1 MEKRQ
6 IAQLLK
12 RGLGYVHIADQIGS
26 TELAVSEFVRT
37 NLPELARTKGRV
49 PYVISDKSF
58 NSRFVQVGAVALAKE
73 LGVSISAVYRAK
85 NRYDASI

>member
-6 IAQLLK
+6 ISQLLK
-12 RGLGYVHIADQIGS
+12 KGLGYIHIANQIGS

-37 NLPELARTKGRV
+37 NLPEQARTKGRV
-49 PYVISDKSF
+49 PSVIANSSF
-58 NSRFVQVGAVALAKE
+58 AKRFAEIGVVKLAKE

-85 NRYDASI
+85 NRYDSSP